1 VLGTVRVALQLA
13 GGLLVVLGM
22 LAAGASV
29 SSLVE
34 RLQHGRGL
42 LFADVELFGMI
53 AVGLGGLGVFL
64 LWLGSRL
71 SHKRFS
77 SSSSRRGTQ
86 GDSAD

>member
-1 VLGTVRVALQLA
+1 MVLGTVRLILQLA
-13 GGLLVVLGM
+13 GGLFVVLAM

-29 SSLVE
+29 TSLVE
-34 RLQHGRGL
+34 RLQFGRGL
-42 LFADVELFGMI
+42 LFMEVELFTMI

-77 SSSSRRGTQ
+77 PPSSN
-86 GDSAD
+86 